1 MHVHFVHYEIFYV
14 KHWSFTQRCNKARRL
29 CFSTIWSNIKS
40 EFQYLFL
47 TFYIINQIYNTF
59 FHWSH
64 FIVLLILVISICNGI
79 VEIACGIW
87 LYRFLILAVFFFF
100 TLVTKWHFLPK
111 CYEFWNRFQI
121 FNVYYRQTV
130 CTLIRLNHVDCGFEN
145 KKEADIAFGLRGYL

>member
-1 MHVHFVHYEIFYV
+1 MHFVHYEIFYV
-14 KHWSFTQRCNKARRL
+14 KHWSITQRCNKARRL

-59 FHWSH
+59 FTFYCTSNIGY
-64 FIVLLILVISICNGI
+64 FYFNGV

-87 LYRFLILAVFFFF
+87 LYRFLILAVFFF

-130 CTLIRLNHVDCGFEN
+130 CTLIMLNYVDCGFEN
-145 KKEADIAFGLRGYL
+145 KTEADIAFGWRGYL